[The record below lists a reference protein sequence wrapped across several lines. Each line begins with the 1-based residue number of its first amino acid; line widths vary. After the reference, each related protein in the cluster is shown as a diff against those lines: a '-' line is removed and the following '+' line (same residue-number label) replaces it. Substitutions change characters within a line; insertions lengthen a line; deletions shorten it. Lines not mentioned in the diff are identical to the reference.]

1 MSGRSE
7 APPRLDTGIREVV
20 AILNRIPGVTTR
32 ASCEGGG
39 STRAGHRHGE
49 LAYVL
54 FRYPLPLRLQEF
66 FTGQLGAIGRVEDDG
81 VYSRWPAE
89 NHAFV
94 DSLTAAGRAYLSAPA
109 RDGVRFL
116 QLLLPKLRAWLA
128 RRLSGGTPAHIGF
141 CLDCAQLVTVPHA
154 PAHRQLRLFEMD
166 ANLETHWFEEFA
178 GRPGNTL
185 DAALIAADGWRELV
199 TRTRRGDFGAT
210 FLRRWLRYRA
220 AGVAQLATQ
229 QMRIGVDTARRA
241 GMEIDFFYDD
251 AQAVFSWRDGP

>member
-1 MSGRSE
+1 M
-7 APPRLDTGIREVV
+7 
-20 AILNRIPGVTTR
+20 LNRLPGVTTR

-54 FRYPLPLRLQEF
+54 FRYPLPLGLQEF
-66 FTGQLGAIGRVEDDG
+66 FTAQLGTIGRVEDDG

-94 DSLTAAGRAYLSAPA
+94 ASLTAAGHACLSAPA
-109 RDGVRFL
+109 LDGMRRV
-116 QLLLPKLRAWLA
+116 QHPLPKLRAWLA
-128 RRLSGGTPAHIGF
+128 RQLSRGAAAHIGF
-141 CLDCAQLVTVPHA
+141 CLDCARLITVPHA
-154 PAHRQLRLFEMD
+154 PPHRQLLLFEMD
-166 ANLETHWFEEFA
+166 ANLETRWFEEFA

-199 TRTRRGDFGAT
+199 TRTRRGAFGAT

-220 AGVAQLATQ
+220 ACVAQLATRQ
-229 QMRIGVDTARRA
+229 IRIGIDTARHA
-241 GMEIDFFYDD
+241 GIEIDFFYDD
-251 AQAVFSWRDGP
+251 AQAVFMWSESE